1 MAVECTV
8 TLLFW
13 MKSCY
18 MKDMHVFERVVNGR
32 RYRVAA
38 QSVWDPVRGRSVARQ
53 SVLGP
58 ATAAPV
64 ADLSATRTVG
74 TQSVGDVGALIW
86 VAEQLDLIGHIDRA
100 CGNLG
105 AKGGPSVGELAVA
118 VAIQRACLP
127 GPKRDL
133 AEFLDEAVPR
143 LSCLPSSVF
152 TGQAY
157 HRVARQVTDEQL
169 EQAQIAIA
177 KAAVARFELSADVL
191 AFDTTNF
198 DTHIATVTPGDLARR
213 GHAKS
218 KRSDLRVVGL
228 GVLASETGH
237 VPLLYRTYAGNSSDQ
252 AVLTACLEGLRS
264 LHQSLDAGEGR
275 ERAQRTLVRDGGFWS
290 PQLELDLETI
300 GYYNLI
306 SLPLGH
312 AAAEQALQMAA
323 KRGAMKPLTGKLAQ
337 VRVARMQTKIA
348 NLDRTLVVVESQ
360 ELLEGQK
367 RGIAAALRKAKAEL
381 DKLDRLV
388 KAKRISRSS
397 LEQRISK
404 TLGREHLSRFVIAEI
419 GGDDKQPT
427 LRWHVDGALRREMEK
442 TRLGRRVLC
451 TDHHLWSTG
460 RIVQAFR
467 GQWNV
472 EELFRRA
479 KKGGVAPWG
488 PSHQWADGSI
498 RLHTFATVLGLMLV
512 SLAKIALGTSDSA
525 RAMMSDLAEIR
536 ATLVRTTTR
545 GPGRRATVMIAPE
558 LSTSQRRAVKVFE
571 LDRWM
576 PTLLSCMTTRP
587 VHKC

>member
-1 MAVECTV
+1 
-8 TLLFW
+8 
-13 MKSCY
+13 
-18 MKDMHVFERVVNGR
+18 MKDMHVFERDVNGR
-32 RYRVAA
+32 RYRIAA

-53 SVLGP
+53 IVLGP
-58 ATAAPV
+58 AVAAPV

-74 TQSVGDVGALIW
+74 TQSIGDVGALIW

-100 CGNLG
+100 CGKLG
-105 AKGGPSVGELAVA
+105 AKGGPSLGELAVA
-118 VAIQRACLP
+118 VAIQRACSP

-133 AEFLDEAVPR
+133 ADFLDGGVPR
-143 LSCLPSSVF
+143 LSCLPSSAF

-157 HRVARQVTDEQL
+157 HRVARHVTEEQL

-177 KAAVARFELSADVL
+177 RAVVARFKLSADVL

-198 DTHIATVTPGDLARR
+198 DTHIATVTSGELARR

-228 GVLASETGH
+228 GLLASETGH

-252 AVLTACLEGLRS
+252 AVLNACLEGLRA
-264 LHQSLDAGEGR
+264 LHQSLDGGEGR
-275 ERAQRTLVRDGGFWS
+275 ERGQRTLVRDGGFWS
-290 PQLELDLETI
+290 PQLELDLETV
-300 GYYNLI
+300 GYYSLI

-312 AAAEQALQMAA
+312 AAAEQALRMAA
-323 KRGAMKPLTGKLAQ
+323 KRGAMKPLTGKLAR
-337 VRVARMQTKIA
+337 VRAARVQAKVG

-367 RGIAAALRKAKAEL
+367 RGIAVALRKAKVEL
-381 DKLDRLV
+381 SKLERLA
-388 KAKRISRSS
+388 KMKRISRTV
-397 LEQRISK
+397 LEQRIRK
-404 TLGREHLSRFVIAEI
+404 TLGREHLSRFVVTEI
-419 GGDDKQPT
+419 GGDDTQPT
-427 LRWHVDGALRREMEK
+427 LRWHVDAALRRQLEK

-451 TDHHLWSTG
+451 TDHHMWTTG

-498 RLHTFATVLGLMLV
+498 RLHTFATVLGLTLV
-512 SLAKIALGTSDSA
+512 SLAKIALGTDDSA
-525 RAMMSDLAEIR
+525 LAMMSSLAEIR

-587 VHKC
+587 IHT

>member
-1 MAVECTV
+1 
-8 TLLFW
+8 
-13 MKSCY
+13 
-18 MKDMHVFERVVNGR
+18 MKDMHVFERIVNGR

-64 ADLSATRTVG
+64 ADLGATRTVG
-74 TQSVGDVGALIW
+74 TQAVGDVGALIW

-118 VAIQRACLP
+118 VAIQRACSP

-143 LSCLPSSVF
+143 LSCLPASVF
-152 TGQAY
+152 SGQAY
-157 HRVARQVTDEQL
+157 HRVARQVNDEHL

-198 DTHIATVTPGDLARR
+198 DTHIATVTPGELARR

-237 VPLLYRTYAGNSSDQ
+237 VPLLYRTYSGNSSDQ
-252 AVLTACLEGLRS
+252 AVLTACLDGLRE
-264 LHQSLDAGEGR
+264 LHQSLDDGECR
-275 ERAQRTLVRDGGFWS
+275 EKAQRTLVRDGGFWS
-290 PQLELDLETI
+290 PQLELDLDAV
-300 GYYNLI
+300 GYYSLI

-337 VRVARMQTKIA
+337 VRAARMQAKVG
-348 NLDRTLVVVESQ
+348 NVDRTLVVVESQ

-381 DKLDRLV
+381 SKLDRLV
-388 KAKRISRSS
+388 KTKRISRSS
-397 LEQRISK
+397 LEQRIRK
-404 TLGREHLSRFVIAEI
+404 TLGREHLSRFVVTEL
-419 GGDDKQPT
+419 GGDDQQPT
-427 LRWHVDGALRREMEK
+427 LRWHVDGALRRQK

-451 TDHHLWSTG
+451 TDHRLWSTG

-479 KKGGVAPWG
+479 KKGGVVPWG

-512 SLAKIALGTSDSA
+512 SLTKIALGTSDSA
-525 RAMMSDLAEIR
+525 LAMMSDLAEIR

-545 GPGRRATVMIAPE
+545 GPGRRATVMIAQE

-587 VHKC
+587 VRK